1 MTFHDDYL
9 YIKYKDSQFFSYYDS
24 IGFELHHY
32 YIIDLLDSV
41 TIGNVKYID
50 VYKFNT
56 HGTGASIYYSE
67 KNGIL
72 KIYENDSTYFEI
84 IGEDNE

>member
-41 TIGNVKYID
+41 TIGNVKYND
-50 VYKFNT
+50 VYKIKKYE
-56 HGTGASIYYSE
+56 SDDYIYYSE
-67 KNGIL
+67 KDGIL